1 MYRQWTGKKVPSFLK
16 QSGVEEILNLFS
28 GEEMFWILAKKVEM
42 GELLCGLSEAKTLLW
57 PAFNYFCPNLHP
69 EESICDRS
77 HLKGFER
84 TRRHPDPVLP
94 NGLKNGFEIL
104 LRIDEGI
111 GGSQLREEVSI

>member
-1 MYRQWTGKKVPSFLK
+1 MGLPRRFAPRNDCFSKSFTIA
-16 QSGVEEILNLFS
+16 E
-28 GEEMFWILAKKVEM
+28 KVEM

-84 TRRHPDPVLP
+84 TRRHLDPVLP